1 MALRCLL
8 FCSDEGTAAPLR
20 EVLAGLGVEGK
31 HCSEAVLAVEE
42 VSNQPFQIVIIDWD
56 LQPEAGMLLTA
67 ARERKAS
74 ERPLTLAIVSDELS
88 VPKALQAGANSI
100 LRKPILPNQAKDTL
114 KTARDLLRARQDSA
128 ANAANAATAAQ
139 SAAAAAAAGGPTA
152 SGSTLSGS
160 TLSGPTLSRP
170 VATAM
175 PGYAAQTGENP
186 LRAGEFVQS
195 GGQAPGRH
203 FDTESEMQKSMAHAA
218 AAEVDPLQELEP
230 MAAAVQTEPQATT
243 SPAEPADGRPR
254 GLEWYLKRAGVA
266 PAGPVAAAAPPAPA
280 PAPAKPDLIGFD
292 QTPSYSEP
300 AEADT
305 VEAGSLRPAPAR
317 ASGLPKSLPRGLPK
331 NEPRGEQETD
341 EHGEHK
347 EQKREAELF
356 AYIDGA
362 KADGVD
368 EPAGEP
374 QPGFRLGR
382 GAIGWAL
389 ALAACAVV
397 AAPQAPWHPQVRAA
411 WARGQRVVHGW
422 LNPQLVTTP
431 QAPPSHESFGRAG
444 DEYKLPVAETIP
456 DATTDP
462 SQIRVTP
469 VIDPT
474 AKKPNDG
481 TNSNQTATPDGAS
494 PPAATTG
501 TPATPADPFQTPA
514 GTAPGTQGPTNAPA
528 GNPTN
533 GPGTSTAAPGTT
545 ASPATTPATTP
556 NSTASSP
563 TVVAAPVTSAPASLQ
578 QPIPQRN
585 AQVVVPSTVSG
596 SAGASMPTSSG
607 IPSSLQSQIASST
620 PDASG
625 NKAPE
630 AAMNAIEPVAIPE
643 ATERALLTEQ
653 PAVSYPASA
662 KGQQG
667 TVTLQ
672 VLVGR
677 DGSVQDAKFMQ
688 GSLAFARAAIDG
700 VKLWKFKPY
709 MMNGRA
715 VSVQVPMTI
724 SFKPG
729 Q

>member
-1 MALRCLL
+1 
-8 FCSDEGTAAPLR
+8 
-20 EVLAGLGVEGK
+20 
-31 HCSEAVLAVEE
+31 
-42 VSNQPFQIVIIDWD
+42 
-56 LQPEAGMLLTA
+56 
-67 ARERKAS
+67 
-74 ERPLTLAIVSDELS
+74 
-88 VPKALQAGANSI
+88 
-100 LRKPILPNQAKDTL
+100 
-114 KTARDLLRARQDSA
+114 
-128 ANAANAATAAQ
+128 
-139 SAAAAAAAGGPTA
+139 
-152 SGSTLSGS
+152 
-160 TLSGPTLSRP
+160 
-170 VATAM
+170 
-175 PGYAAQTGENP
+175 
-186 LRAGEFVQS
+186 VQS

-411 WARGQRVVHGW
+411 WARGQRTVHGW

-481 TNSNQTATPDGAS
+481 TNPQTGTAPDGTS
-494 PPAATTG
+494 SGTT
-501 TPATPADPFQTPA
+501 ATPADPFQTPA
-514 GTAPGTQGPTNAPA
+514 GTAPGTQPAPTVAPV
-528 GNPTN
+528 GNTTN
-533 GPGTSTAAPGTT
+533 GTGSTASPGTT
-545 ASPATTPATTP
+545 AAPAAAPATTANPTP
-556 NSTASSP
+556 TSP

-578 QPIPQRN
+578 QPMPQRN

-607 IPSSLQSQIASST
+607 IPSSLQSQVTTST

-643 ATERALLTEQ
+643 ATERALLSEQ
-653 PAVSYPASA
+653 PAVGYPASA
-662 KGQQG
+662 RGQQG

-677 DGSVQDAKFMQ
+677 DGTVQDAKFMQ

-709 MMNGRA
+709 IMNGRA

>member
-20 EVLAGLGVEGK
+20 EVLGGLGVEGK

-42 VSNQPFQIVIIDWD
+42 VSSQPFQIVIIDWD
-56 LQPEAGMLLTA
+56 LQPEAGLLLTA

-74 ERPLTLAIVSDELS
+74 ERPLTLAIVSDDLS

-100 LRKPILPNQAKDTL
+100 LRKPIVPSQAKDTL
-114 KTARDLLRARQDSA
+114 KRARDLLRARQES
-128 ANAANAATAAQ
+128 AANAATAAQ
-139 SAAAAAAAGGPTA
+139 AAAAGAGTGALSGPTA
-152 SGSTLSGS
+152 SGTTASG
-160 TLSGPTLSRP
+160 P
-170 VATAM
+170 VATAL
-175 PGYAAQTGENP
+175 PGYAGQAAENP

-195 GGQAPGRH
+195 TGQAPGRH
-203 FDTESEMQKSMAHAA
+203 FDTESEMQKSMEHAA
-218 AAEVDPLQELEP
+218 AAEVDPLEELEP
-230 MAAAVQTEPQATT
+230 MAAAVRSQPEET
-243 SPAEPADGRPR
+243 PASEPADDGPR
-254 GLEWYLKRAGVA
+254 GLEWYLKRRAGAA
-266 PAGPVAAAAPPAPA
+266 PAAAASATLAPA
-280 PAPAKPDLIGFD
+280 ANPAKPEIIGFD

-300 AEADT
+300 DQANT
-305 VEAGSLRPAPAR
+305 VEVASVRPAPALR
-317 ASGLPKSLPRGLPK
+317 GTGLPKTES
-331 NEPRGEQETD
+331 EGEQ
-341 EHGEHK
+341 K

-362 KADGVD
+362 KVDG
-368 EPAGEP
+368 EEQPAAEGRP
-374 QPGFRLGR
+374 RFRLGA
-382 GAIGWAL
+382 GAMVWAL

-397 AAPQAPWHPQVRAA
+397 AAPEAPWHPQVRAA
-411 WARGQRVVHGW
+411 WARGQRTVHGW

-431 QAPPSHESFGRAG
+431 QAPPSHENFGRAG

-462 SQIRVTP
+462 TQIRVTP
-469 VIDPT
+469 VVDPT

-481 TNSNQTATPDGAS
+481 AANSNQSAPADGAS
-494 PPAATTG
+494 SG
-501 TPATPADPFQTPA
+501 TAATPADPFQTPA
-514 GTAPGTQGPTNAPA
+514 ATAPGIQAAPTGAPA
-528 GNPTN
+528 G
-533 GPGTSTAAPGTT
+533 TSTSGAGTT
-545 ASPATTPATTP
+545 GATGTAGSPATTPATTP
-556 NSTASSP
+556 NSAASSP
-563 TVVAAPVTSAPASLQ
+563 TVAAPVTSAPASLQ
-578 QPIPQRN
+578 QPIPPRN
-585 AQVVVPSTVSG
+585 AQTVVPSTVSG

-607 IPSSLQSQIASST
+607 IPSSLKSQITSET

-630 AAMNAIEPVAIPE
+630 AAMNSIEPVVIPE
-643 ATERALLTEQ
+643 AAERALLTEQ
-653 PAVSYPASA
+653 PAVGYPASA

-667 TVTLQ
+667 TVILQ
-672 VLVGR
+672 VLIGR

-688 GSLAFARAAIDG
+688 GSLAFARTAIDG